1 MSYLNFYEKFSK
13 FCPTIFKSPEFENP
27 LKFEFYMSQC
37 IRLMRLIGFNTWEG
51 SMTKLRFLYSIG
63 ALIVMFH
70 LPFCLFFF
78 VYENISDISLVVV
91 SIGITGS
98 ANLTAF
104 KMIVILY
111 YRKDIRKL
119 IDVIKN
125 DFWRDVEENRSKRVI
140 LMNGSRRQTFLV
152 SSYIFC
158 FIVEGF
164 LFFSIPLFS
173 YSLPTLV
180 LLPGL
185 LYFLSRRS

>member
-1 MSYLNFYEKFSK
+1 MSYLNFFEKFSK
-13 FCPTIFKSPEFENP
+13 FWPRFLNSPDLKNP
-27 LKFEFYMSQC
+27 LKFDFYMSQC

-51 SMTKLRFLYSIG
+51 VWTKLRFLYTMGS
-63 ALIVMFH
+63 LIVMFH

-78 VYENISDISLVVV
+78 VYDNISDISLVVV

-104 KMIVILY
+104 KMIVINY

-125 DFWRDVEENRSKRVI
+125 DFWRDIKKNSRKRDI
-140 LMNGSRRQTFLV
+140 LVNGSRRQSFLV

-158 FIVEGF
+158 FIVEGI

-180 LLPGL
+180 LLPG
-185 LYFLSRRS
+185 